1 MKVIILLLLTASIC
15 VAEPVIIDG
24 TSKPQIIYSERILVP
39 KARVDAVMSTGTAVA
54 KFSGTN
60 FQAQSA
66 HVTLIHSGS
75 NAGCAWVR
83 IGYTKK

>member
-1 MKVIILLLLTASIC
+1 MKTLILLLFTASISL
-15 VAEPVIIDG
+15 AEPVIIDG
-24 TSKPQIIYSERILVP
+24 TSKPQVLYSERILVP

-54 KFSGTN
+54 RFSGTN
-60 FQAQSA
+60 FQVQSA